1 MAASIGLGERDS
13 RRKTSSCDLV
23 MFLATFSGT
32 TDTRSDVARI
42 CAADKN
48 GARIAVLGQALISAA
63 KKPLITD
70 RLAVLGLNLSL
81 DQKLTKYFGKGRSPL
96 KDFSWKKAVITSG
109 GTR

>member
-1 MAASIGLGERDS
+1 MTSRSHACGGWLSSRRSHVMAASIGSGERDS
-13 RRKTSSCDLV
+13 QRLENRVVIT
-23 MFLATFSGT
+23 FLATFSGT

-70 RLAVLGLNLSL
+70 RLAV
-81 DQKLTKYFGKGRSPL
+81 
-96 KDFSWKKAVITSG
+96 
-109 GTR
+109 